1 MQAEAFGE
9 LSPFFYPRNIAV
21 IGVSPEERNLGK
33 NIVMNSLTLGYRGEI
48 IPVGLKEGVAFGQ
61 RIYPSLDEIDRTV
74 DLAVILTPAGTIP
87 GILEQCGRRGIRHV
101 VIESGG
107 FSELGESGRPLE
119 ATCLE
124 KAREQGIR
132 LIGPNCIGVTNMEN
146 GLALSFMTLQKGL
159 SLGPVSVLAQS
170 GGVGLSFMGFLA
182 DENIGINKFVS
193 MGNKLD
199 VDENDLLAYLIR
211 DEGTKIILVYLE
223 GFTDGRRFVE
233 IARRSDKPILVY
245 KSNRFNESAAI
256 AHSHTAALFA
266 DDRLVDHALDQAG
279 CFRLNTMDDAMDY
292 IKSRTLPPLK
302 GNRIA
307 IVSRSGGHAVIAADA
322 CAYYGFQFADLP
334 GDLLKKFESRFRAH
348 VIRLQNPLD
357 LGDLFDLDFYV
368 YIVEELLK
376 RDDVDGILLGHGYFR
391 GTEQE
396 ASRTLFKRVEHLVE
410 QYQKPVAPV
419 ILTESKER
427 EYLIRN
433 LKTPIFWAP
442 ENAMR
447 ALKFSYMWETRP
459 QPDIDLSTPHGIR
472 KEEARGI
479 LEGALGREHLL
490 MSESLDLL
498 ATYGLPLSPHA
509 FAGTPEEALEAWKE
523 LLGPVAMK
531 LNRPHVLHKTDAGA
545 LRLDLDSKEQ
555 IKTAFHDLQAIGGA
569 DTEVLIQAMQKNGR
583 EVILGGKRDSTFGPI
598 LLFGLGGIF
607 VEVLEDVVW
616 RVAPVTRDEARGMIR
631 SIKGGKILAGVRGER
646 AYAED
651 ALEDML
657 LRLSQML
664 VDFPVVQEID
674 INPVM
679 VFSRGEGALVL
690 DARVHLR
697 AA

>member
-1 MQAEAFGE
+1 MQAESPDE
-9 LSPFFYPRNIAV
+9 LSYFFYPRNIAV

-33 NIVMNSLTLGYRGEI
+33 NIVMNCLTLGYRGEI

-61 RIYPSLDEIDRTV
+61 RIYRSLDEINRTV
-74 DLAVILTPAGTIP
+74 DLAVILTPAKTVP
-87 GILEQCGRRGIRHV
+87 GILEQCARKGIRHA

-107 FSELGESGRPLE
+107 FSELGERGHPLE
-119 ATCLE
+119 RACLE
-124 KAREQGIR
+124 TARKQGIR

-170 GGVGLSFMGFLA
+170 GGVGLSFMGVLA

-199 VDENDLLAYLIR
+199 VDENELLAYLIR

-233 IARRSDKPILVY
+233 IARQSEKPILVY
-245 KSNRFNESAAI
+245 KSNRFRESASI

-266 DDRLVDHALDQAG
+266 DDKLVDYALDQAG

-292 IKSRTLPPLK
+292 IKSRTLPPLR
-302 GNRIA
+302 GNRLA

-334 GDLLKKFESRFRAH
+334 DDLLKKFESKFRAH

-391 GTEQE
+391 GAEQE
-396 ASRTLFKRVEHLVE
+396 ASRMLFNKVEQLVE

-419 ILTESKER
+419 VLTETKER
-427 EYLIRN
+427 EYLTRS
-433 LKTPIFWAP
+433 LKMPIFWAP

-459 QPDIDLSTPHGIR
+459 RPGIETSSPERIR
-472 KEEARGI
+472 KEKAGDI
-479 LEGALGREHLL
+479 LEGAGGRDHLL

-498 ATYGLPLSPHA
+498 SSYGFPLSPYA
-509 FAGTPEEALEAWKE
+509 LAATPEEALEAWKD
-523 LLGPVAMK
+523 LRGPVAMK
-531 LNRPHVLHKTDAGA
+531 LNRPHILHKTDAGA
-545 LRLDLDSKEQ
+545 LRLDIDSKEQ
-555 IKTAFHDLQAIGGA
+555 IETAFHDLQAIGGA
-569 DTEVLIQAMQKNGR
+569 DTEVLLQTMQRTGR
-583 EVILGGKRDSTFGPI
+583 EVILGGKRDPTFGPI
-598 LLFGLGGIF
+598 ILFGLGGIF

-616 RVAPVTRDEARGMIR
+616 RMAPISRDEAREMIR
-631 SIKGGKILAGVRGER
+631 NTRGGKVLAGVRGEMP
-646 AYAED
+646 YAAD
-651 ALEDML
+651 AVEDML
-657 LRLSQML
+657 LRLSHML
-664 VDFPVVQEID
+664 LDFPVIREID
-674 INPVM
+674 INPVV

-690 DARVHLR
+690 DARIHLSPE
-697 AA
+697 